1 MTETKKEL
9 TLKDRLSHLNY
20 LQACRLL
27 GQQGKDLIMQGGKFE
42 IDIEGQV
49 EMGAES
55 FSVKFADAKTIIR
68 SNPMRRNK
76 IDFKCSVC
84 EGHCEH
90 IGATFALILEEKTAL
105 GLAKLPTARIPI
117 ESLSEQD
124 LVARELQDRIERA
137 QKERMTLKITDS
149 KKIWADYLLTS
160 KLSGKTYRVALRGFG
175 LGESYCSCPDYKKN
189 TLGTCKHI
197 LHAQNK
203 IKTRFSTQQREE
215 PYKRKN
221 FSLHIRYGESPELRL
236 LVPENMPNDI
246 LDLIKPIKDVPI
258 TDLHELFQIKNI
270 LEGEDF
276 LVNIY
281 PDAEEWI
288 QKKLSLEKLKKISHE
303 IRNDAKAHPLRQTLL
318 KVELLPYQMDGIGFA
333 VGAGRAILADDMGLG
348 KTIQGIGVAEL
359 LAKKV
364 GIKKVLVV
372 CPTSLKSQWREE
384 IGRFSGRNVQLILG
398 SKQERGAQYNNASFF
413 TICNYEQVLR
423 DIIEI
428 ESVSW
433 DLIILDEGQRIKNW
447 EAQTSRMIKSLKSQ
461 YALVL
466 TGTPLENR
474 LEELHSVVEFV
485 DEHHLGPAFRFYNR
499 HKMVDE
505 KGRPL
510 GYKNL
515 DELRK
520 NLKPILLRRTRQSVM
535 QDLPPRTTEI
545 VRIIPTAEQ
554 LELDQQYKKLISLI
568 IHKPYISEMDLL
580 RLQKYLL
587 MCRMSADSTFLVN
600 KQEPGYSSKLT
611 ELDHLLGNL
620 LAEQDRKII
629 LFSEWTTMLNL
640 IEPLIEKHGAKFVR
654 LDGSVPQKKR
664 QGLVNE
670 FQNNPNCRIFI
681 ATNAGSTGLNLQA
694 ANTVINVDL
703 PWNPAVL
710 EQRIARAHRMG
721 QKRPIQV
728 YLLVTTETL
737 EENLLQT
744 IAAKHELALAALDPE
759 SDVTQVDL
767 SSSMEE
773 LKKRLEVLTG
783 KKPDASPDASQE
795 KQTITEAALVKK
807 RETIAK
813 AGGELLSAAF
823 SFMGEVLTPKEK
835 NNDDGVE
842 EKNKKMAA
850 VFKQNLAECLIRD
863 DDGHLKLTVNLPNE
877 AVLDHLALS
886 LARIY
891 QMSNVSAAVSY

>member
-1 MTETKKEL
+1 MTETKKEI
-9 TLKDRLSHLNY
+9 TLRDRLSHLNFFN
-20 LQACRLL
+20 ACRLL
-27 GQQGKDLIMQGGKFE
+27 GVQGKDLIHRGGKFD
-42 IDIEGQV
+42 IDIGGQV
-49 EMGAES
+49 EFGPES
-55 FSVKFADAKTIIR
+55 FSVKFSDATATVR
-68 SNPMRRNK
+68 SNPMRKNRL
-76 IDFKCSVC
+76 DLECSAC
-84 EGHCEH
+84 ESRCEH
-90 IGATFALILEEKTAL
+90 MGAALALILEEKTAL
-105 GLAKLPTARIPI
+105 GLAKPPVARAAV
-117 ESLSEQD
+117 ESLSEED
-124 LVARELQDRIERA
+124 LVVRELQDRIDRA
-137 QKERMTLKITDS
+137 KKERMILKITDN
-149 KKIWADYLLTS
+149 KKIWTDYLLTS
-160 KLSGKTYRVALRGFG
+160 KLSGKTYRIALRGFG

-203 IKTRFSTQQREE
+203 IKTRFSERERQK
-215 PYKRKN
+215 PYKRRN
-221 FSLHIRYGESPELRL
+221 FSLHMRYAEHPELRL
-236 LVPENMPNDI
+236 LVPQNIPGDVADI
-246 LDLIKPIKDVPI
+246 IKPIREKPI
-258 TDLHELFQIKNI
+258 TELHELFRIINV
-270 LEGEDF
+270 LEGKSF
-276 LVNIY
+276 PVNIY
-281 PDAEEWI
+281 PDAEEWM
-288 QKKLSLEKLKKISHE
+288 QKKLCLEKLKTISQL
-303 IRNDAKAHPLRQTLL
+303 IRKDPQKHPLRKALL
-318 KVELLPYQMDGIGFA
+318 KVELLPYQMDGIAFA

-359 LAKKV
+359 LAQKA
-364 GIKKVLVV
+364 GIKRVLVV
-372 CPTSLKSQWREE
+372 CSTSLKSQWREE
-384 IGRFSGRNVQLILG
+384 ITRFSGRNVQLILG
-398 SKQERGAQYNNASFF
+398 SKQERGSQYGNDHFF
-413 TICNYEQVLR
+413 TVCNYEQVLR

-428 ESVSW
+428 ESVNW

-447 EAQTSRMIKSLKSQ
+447 EAQTSQTIKSLKSR

-474 LEELHSVVEFV
+474 LEDLYSIIEFV

-499 HKMVDE
+499 HKVVDE

-520 NLKPILLRRTRQSVM
+520 KLKPILLRRTRQSVM
-535 QDLPPRTTEI
+535 RDLPPRTTEI
-545 VRIIPTAEQ
+545 IRIIPTAEQ
-554 LELDQQYKKLISLI
+554 LELDQQYKRLISLI

-600 KQEPGYSSKLT
+600 KQEPAYSSKIG

-620 LAEQDRKII
+620 LAEQDRKIV
-629 LFSEWTTMLNL
+629 LFSEWTTMLDL
-640 IEPLIEKHGAKFVR
+640 IEPLIKKQGARFVR

-670 FQNNPNCRIFI
+670 FQNNPECRLFI

-728 YLLVTTETL
+728 YILVTTETL

-783 KKPDASPDASQE
+783 KKPDASLDASQE
-795 KQTITEAALVKK
+795 KQTMIEAALVKK
-807 RETIAK
+807 RESVAN
-813 AGGELLSAAF
+813 AGGELLNAAF
-823 SFMGEVLTPKEK
+823 SFMGEILAPKE
-835 NNDDGVE
+835 NSDPVTE
-842 EKNKKMAA
+842 EKNQQVAS
-850 VFKQNLAECLIRD
+850 VFKQNLSECLIRD
-863 DDGHLKLTVNLPNE
+863 DDGNLKLTVNLPGE
-877 AVLDHLALS
+877 AALDNLAQS

-891 QMSNVSAAVSY
+891 RMGNMRLAS

>member
-1 MTETKKEL
+1 MTETKKEP

-20 LQACRLL
+20 LHACRLL
-27 GQQGKDLIMQGGKFE
+27 GQQGKDLINRGGRFE
-42 IDIEGQV
+42 IDIDGQV
-49 EMGAES
+49 EIGPES
-55 FSVKFADAKTIIR
+55 FSVKFADAKTSIR
-68 SNPMRRNK
+68 PNPMKRNK
-76 IDFKCSVC
+76 LDFKCSIC

-90 IGATFALILEEKTAL
+90 IGAMFALILEEKTAL
-105 GLAKLPTARIPI
+105 GLAKPPTARIPA

-124 LVARELQDRIERA
+124 LVARELQDRIDRA
-137 QKERMTLKITDS
+137 KKERMALKATDD

-175 LGESYCSCPDYKKN
+175 LGESYCSCPDYRKN

-203 IKTRFSTQQREE
+203 IKTRFPAKEMQK

-221 FSLHIRYGESPELRL
+221 FSLHIRYGNVPELRL
-236 LVPENMPNDI
+236 LVPENMPGDI
-246 LDLIKPIKDVPI
+246 LDLIEPVKNKPI
-258 TDLHELFQIKNI
+258 TDLHKLFEIKNI
-270 LEGEDF
+270 LEGENF
-276 LVNIY
+276 QVNIY

-288 QKKLSLEKLKKISHE
+288 QKKLFLEKLKKISRE
-303 IRNDAKAHPLRQTLL
+303 IREDPKTHPLRRTLL
-318 KVELLPYQMDGIGFA
+318 KAELLPYQMDGVAFA

-359 LAKKV
+359 LAQKV

-384 IGRFSGRNVQLILG
+384 IGRFSGRSAQLILG
-398 SKQERGAQYNNASFF
+398 SKQERGMQYNNPAFF

-428 ESVSW
+428 ESASW

-447 EAQTSRMIKSLKSQ
+447 EAQTSRTIKSLRSP

-485 DEHHLGPAFRFYNR
+485 DEHRLGPAFRFYNR
-499 HKMVDE
+499 HKVVDE

-600 KQEPGYSSKLT
+600 KQKPGYSSKLAK
-611 ELDHLLGNL
+611 LDVLLGNL
-620 LAEQDRKII
+620 LAEQGRKIV
-629 LFSEWTTMLNL
+629 LFSEWTTMLDL

-664 QGLVNE
+664 QGLVNQ
-670 FQNNPNCRIFI
+670 FQNNPDCRLFI

-703 PWNPAVL
+703 PWNPAIL
-710 EQRIARAHRMG
+710 EQRISRAHRMG
-721 QKRPIQV
+721 QRQPIQV

-744 IAAKHELALAALDPE
+744 IAAKHELALAALDPK

-783 KKPDASPDASQE
+783 KKPDAALDASQE
-795 KQTITEAALVKK
+795 NQTVTEATLVKK
-807 RETIAK
+807 RKAVAN

-823 SFMGEVLTPKEK
+823 TFMGEILSPKEK
-835 NNDDGVE
+835 NDGVTE
-842 EKNKKMAA
+842 EKNRQMAA
-850 VFKQNLAECLIRD
+850 IFKRNLSECLTRD
-863 DDGHLKLTVNLPNE
+863 ADGHVKLTVNLPNE
-877 AVLDHLALS
+877 AVLDNLAQSLS
-886 LARIY
+886 RIY
-891 QMSNVSAAVSY
+891 RMGNVGLLE